1 MTPPPL
7 PSPAGDTYLYLVRH
21 GATVNNVAHPPRLQ
35 GSGSNLPLSAAGI
48 EQAGRVAHL
57 LRERPIAAIYSSP
70 LLRAWQ
76 TAERIGEA
84 LTLPVESLEALTEV
98 DVGQWEGRDWGEIER
113 TEPEAFHRFVND
125 PATWPYAG
133 GESFG
138 QVQQRVMPVISQ
150 LLEQREGQSFVVV
163 SHNVVNRCILAEVI
177 GLPLAKART
186 IPQEN
191 CGVSLI
197 RRREGKT
204 SLVALNSVFHLG

>member
-7 PSPAGDTYLYLVRH
+7 PCPAGDTYLYLVRR
-21 GATVNNVAHPPRLQ
+21 GATDNSVAHPPRLQ
-35 GSGSNLPLSAAGI
+35 GCGSNLPLSAVGI
-48 EQAGRVAHL
+48 EQAARMAHL

-70 LLRAWQ
+70 LLRALQ
-76 TAERIGEA
+76 TAERIGQA
-84 LTLPVESLEALTEV
+84 LTLSIELIEALTEV

-113 TEPEAFHRFVND
+113 NEPEAFLRFVND

-150 LLEQREGQSFVVV
+150 LLEQRAGQSFVVV
-163 SHNVVNRCILAEVI
+163 SHNVVNRCILAEVM
-177 GLPLAKART
+177 GLPLSQART

-204 SLVALNSVFHLG
+204 SLITLNSAFHLG